1 MKKIECY
8 FTADIAFSSPV
19 CLAYC
24 VIEFKDIH
32 KHYCKLVT
40 GGLWLS
46 YLWGYV
52 NVSQLGQ
59 SDLNPGNCSE
69 NNINMY
75 TLKKYIPKYSIPS
88 HIVLL
93 FSGIFGQLF
102 CIILYSNGILFF
114 FHVVGVGEFPFF
126 YTFKTKE

>member
-32 KHYCKLVT
+32 KHYCKMVT

-75 TLKKYIPKYSIPS
+75 TLKKYTKIQYPKPHCSFVLW
-88 HIVLL
+88 HFWTIVLYYSV
-93 FSGIFGQLF
+93 FKWHF
-102 CIILYSNGILFF
+102 ILLPR
-114 FHVVGVGEFPFF
+114 GVGGGISFLLHI
-126 YTFKTKE
+126 